1 MPKKKLTKTQV
12 KRASNQIIKNMY
24 NLMIDKLGHG
34 SKSFWP
40 MSYNKTVET
49 YRAIQ
54 SASLKQK

>member
-1 MPKKKLTKTQV
+1 MKKKLTKTQV
-12 KRASNQIIKNMY
+12 KRASKAIIQNMY
-24 NLMIDKLGHG
+24 KLMIDKLGHG

-54 SASLKQK
+54 TAALKQK